1 MMAFLKSSSGAAE
14 KKVPPATFAPRVD
27 ATAEQV
33 AARKEAAGMPGYKP
47 LAAACGEVLAAAATS
62 VLLEVGGKQQ
72 VSIRRRID
80 NVWQPAEPFSDEAG
94 LAAVVAL
101 KKLAGPL
108 VATETGDHVGEFVAE
123 ADGVRRPCRLS
134 VRQVGTHEQ
143 LLVRI
148 GGALPPQ
155 DSAGL
160 AGMLGR
166 IVPGLR
172 SKAATPATNEPSL
185 PSVTFAADRGA
196 GMEGLAAACQLL
208 AAAING
214 RAGEIVIEANRDQAS
229 VHHDVDGVW
238 RPVVTLGRQEAAAVA
253 AVFKAVA
260 GIEGRD
266 RGGRQSGRCDIVV
279 DGKPWPCTISVQAV
293 PTGTRLL
300 VTHDYRRPKF
310 KTLADTGMTEPLV
323 QRVRELVALESG
335 VLVVTTPKRN
345 GLSTL
350 FDGVLTA
357 ADRMLRDFVSLEDAA
372 MPRPEIQNVRPVRWD
387 VAAGGTPVAALDQA
401 LREYPRVLVAC
412 DLKDPELAQRLVAQA
427 AEGLLVIVGVR
438 GADAADG
445 IATLASLG
453 IAADQLGRLLLG
465 SIAGRLVRKLCPKC
479 QEDYLPTPDEIA
491 TLKIDPGT
499 RPTLHRALQGGCGV
513 CGQTGYLGRT
523 GIFEIASGRTVN
535 QAVAAGAEA
544 AVIRQAAVKDG
555 MNPLSREARRLVA
568 EGITSLDEIQ
578 RVFRKG

>member
-1 MMAFLKSSSGAAE
+1 MMAFLKSAGGAAN
-14 KKVPPATFAPRVD
+14 KAAPATFAPRVD
-27 ATAEQV
+27 ATPEQV
-33 AARKEAAGMPGYKP
+33 AARKEAAGLPGYKS
-47 LAAACGEVLAAAATS
+47 LAALFGQALAVSATA

-72 VSIRRRID
+72 VSVRRRID
-80 NVWQPAEPFSDEAG
+80 NAWQDAEPFPGEAG
-94 LAAVVAL
+94 LAAVAAA

-108 VATETGDHVGEFVAE
+108 AAGDGGEQAGGFVVAA
-123 ADGVRRPCRLS
+123 AGVRRPCRVM
-134 VRQVGTHEQ
+134 VRSTGSGERV
-143 LLVRI
+143 LVLI
-148 GGALPPQ
+148 GGELPAEE
-155 DSAGL
+155 SAGL

-172 SKAATPATNEPSL
+172 SKAGGHVEHRALPA
-185 PSVTFAADRGA
+185 VAFAADRVA
-196 GMEGLAAACQLL
+196 GMEGLPAACQLL
-208 AAAING
+208 ADAIHG
-214 RAGEIVIEANRDQAS
+214 RAGEIAIEATRDQAS

-238 RPVVTLGRQEAAAVA
+238 RPIVTLSRQEAAAVVAVLKA
-253 AVFKAVA
+253 AA
-260 GIEGRD
+260 GIEGHGG
-266 RGGRQSGRCDIVV
+266 GGRQSGRCEIMVA
-279 DGKPWPCTISVQAV
+279 GKPWPCTISVQTV

-300 VTHDYRRPKF
+300 LIHEYGRPKF

-335 VLVVTTPKRN
+335 LLVVTTPKRN

-357 ADRMLRDFVSLEDAA
+357 ADRLLRDFVSLEDVTA
-372 MPRPEIQNVRPVRWD
+372 PRTEIQNVRPIRWD
-387 VAAGGTPVAALDQA
+387 AAAGVSPTAALDRA

-427 AEGLLVIVGVR
+427 ADGLLVIVGVR
-438 GADAADG
+438 GADAAEG
-445 IATLASLG
+445 IAGLAHLG
-453 IAADQLGRLLLG
+453 IAPDQAGRLLLG
-465 SIAGRLVRKLCPKC
+465 SIAGRLVRRLCPKC
-479 QEDYLPTPDEIA
+479 REDYMPTPDEIA

-523 GIFEIASGRTVN
+523 GIFEIAAGRTVN
-535 QAVAAGAEA
+535 QAVAAGADA
-544 AVIRQAAVKDG
+544 AVIRQAATKDG

>member
-1 MMAFLKSSSGAAE
+1 MAFLKSAGGAAA
-14 KKVPPATFAPRVD
+14 KKAPPATFAPRVD

-33 AARKEAAGMPGYKP
+33 AARKDAAGLPGFKP
-47 LAAACGEVLAAAATS
+47 LAAVFGEALAASATA

-72 VSIRRRID
+72 VSMRWRVD
-80 NVWQPAEPFSDEAG
+80 NVWRAAEPFPGEAG
-94 LAAVVAL
+94 LAAVAAA

-108 VATETGDHVGEFVAE
+108 VAGEGGEQAGGFVVAG
-123 ADGVRRPCRLS
+123 AGVRRPCRLS
-134 VRQVGTHEQ
+134 VRPAGSGEQV
-143 LLVRI
+143 LVLI
-148 GGALPPQ
+148 GGELPPEP
-155 DSAGL
+155 SAGL

-172 SKAATPATNEPSL
+172 SKAGDAAESQSL
-185 PSVTFAADRGA
+185 PAVSFAADRGA
-196 GMEGLAAACQLL
+196 GMDGLAAACQLL
-208 AAAING
+208 AAAIHG

-279 DGKPWPCTISVQAV
+279 DGKPWPCTISMQAV

-300 VTHDYRRPKF
+300 VAHDYGRPKF
-310 KTLADTGMTEPLV
+310 KTLADTGMPEPLV

-335 VLVVTTPKRN
+335 VLVVATPKRN

-372 MPRPEIQNVRPVRWD
+372 APRTDVQNVRPVRWD
-387 VAAGGTPVAALDQA
+387 AAAGVSPGAALDQA

-453 IAADQLGRLLLG
+453 ITPDQLGRLLLG

-479 QEDYLPTPDEIA
+479 REDYLPTPDEIA
-491 TLKIDPGT
+491 KLKLDPGA

-523 GIFEIASGRTVN
+523 GIFEIATGRTVN
-535 QAVAAGAEA
+535 KAVAAGADA
-544 AVIRQAAVKDG
+544 AVIRQAATKDG

>member
-1 MMAFLKSSSGAAE
+1 MMAFLKSSGGAAE
-14 KKVPPATFAPRVD
+14 KKAPPATFAPRVD
-27 ATAEQV
+27 ATPEQV
-33 AARKEAAGMPGYKP
+33 AARKEATALPGFKP
-47 LAAACGEVLAAAATS
+47 LAAVCGEAVAAAATA
-62 VLLEVGGKQQ
+62 VLLEVGSKQQ
-72 VSIRRRID
+72 VSIRRRVD
-80 NVWQPAEPFSDEAG
+80 NAWEPAEPFPGDSG
-94 LAAVVAL
+94 LAAVAAI

-108 VATETGDHVGEFVAE
+108 VAGEAGEQTGAFVVAV
-123 ADGVRRPCRLS
+123 AGVRRPCRLS
-134 VRQVGTHEQ
+134 VRPAGSGEQV
-143 LLVRI
+143 LVRI
-148 GGALPPQ
+148 GGELPPEE
-155 DSAGL
+155 SAGF

-172 SKAATPATNEPSL
+172 SKAGDASESQALPA
-185 PSVTFAADRGA
+185 VTFAADRGA
-196 GMEGLAAACQLL
+196 GMEGLAAARQLL
-208 AAAING
+208 AAAIQG

-253 AVFKAVA
+253 AVFKTVA

-300 VTHDYRRPKF
+300 VTHDYGRPKF

-335 VLVVTTPKRN
+335 VLVVATPKRN

-372 MPRPEIQNVRPVRWD
+372 TPRPEIQNVRPVRWD
-387 VAAGGTPVAALDQA
+387 AAAGASPVAALDQA

-412 DLKDPELAQRLVAQA
+412 DLKDPELAQRLAAQA

-438 GADAADG
+438 GADAAEG
-445 IATLASLG
+445 IASLASLG
-453 IAADQLGRLLLG
+453 VTPDQLGRLLLG

-479 QEDYLPTPDEIA
+479 REDYLPTPDEI
-491 TLKIDPGT
+491 TKLKLDPGS

-523 GIFEIASGRTVN
+523 GIFEIATGRTVN
-535 QAVAAGAEA
+535 QAVAAGADA
-544 AVIRQAAVKDG
+544 AVIRQAAARDG

>member
-1 MMAFLKSSSGAAE
+1 MMAFLKSSSGAAA
-14 KKVPPATFAPRVD
+14 KKAPPATFAPRVD

-33 AARKEAAGMPGYKP
+33 AARKEAAGLPGFKP
-47 LAAACGEVLAAAATS
+47 LAAVFGEALAASATA
-62 VLLEVGGKQQ
+62 VLLEVGSKQQ
-72 VSIRRRID
+72 VSVRCRVD
-80 NVWQPAEPFSDEAG
+80 NAWRDAEPFPGDAG
-94 LAAVVAL
+94 LAAVAAA

-108 VATETGDHVGEFVAE
+108 VPGEGGEQAGGFVVAV
-123 ADGVRRPCRLS
+123 AGVRRPCRLS
-134 VRQVGTHEQ
+134 VRPAGSGEQV
-143 LLVRI
+143 LVRI
-148 GGALPPQ
+148 GGELPPEE
-155 DSAGL
+155 SAGL

-172 SKAATPATNEPSL
+172 SKAGDVAESQALPA
-185 PSVTFAADRGA
+185 VTFAADRGA
-196 GMEGLAAACQLL
+196 GMEGMAAACQLL
-208 AAAING
+208 ATAIHS

-253 AVFKAVA
+253 AVLKAAA
-260 GIEGRD
+260 GIEG
-266 RGGRQSGRCDIVV
+266 GGRQSGRCDIVV
-279 DGKPWPCTISVQAV
+279 DGKSWPCTISVQAV

-300 VTHDYRRPKF
+300 VAHDYGRPKF

-323 QRVRELVALESG
+323 QRVRELVAVESG
-335 VLVVTTPKRN
+335 ILVVTTPKRH

-372 MPRPEIQNVRPVRWD
+372 IPRPEVQNVRPVRWD
-387 VAAGGTPVAALDQA
+387 AATGGTPAAALDQA
-401 LREYPRVLVAC
+401 MREYPRVLVAC

-438 GADAADG
+438 GADAAEG
-445 IATLASLG
+445 IASLG
-453 IAADQLGRLLLG
+453 SLGITPDRLGRLLLG

-479 QEDYLPTPDEIA
+479 REDYLPTPDEIA
-491 TLKIDPGT
+491 KLKIDPGT

-523 GIFEIASGRTVN
+523 GIFEIATGRTVN
-535 QAVAAGAEA
+535 QAVAAGADA